1 MKHLIDVHFV
11 QFYLWDYETFHPSA
25 RASGAIGANGAGKTS
40 LGDGIQAA
48 LVGGHGQYLHF
59 NAQSVQKD
67 SRSLRDY
74 ALGMIRSGHGDK
86 TVVSRKR
93 DEALTYI
100 TLVFRSADNPADIVS
115 AGICF
120 HSRITERHHRP
131 LGLYVLPGV
140 HLSLEHHLETVDN
153 DARRPIAWDVFEAQ
167 ARNLSAHAGR
177 TCTITV
183 KPETYIAELMHNLQ
197 HPGLHINTRVFLRAF
212 SHSINLKHVGSVG
225 DFLRGYLVE
234 ATAIDKQGTLRHMQ
248 SLRTLQAQIAEVKQQ
263 IVDLGSIE
271 KRYKTLASHL
281 RSKCTAEAV
290 RAQLQYESHASHLD
304 SLDDEIE
311 KVGKSIAKQEE
322 RLGKLQESLP
332 QLRNTYQQLLSAFSV
347 DPEVLKSGQAA
358 SIHEAKT
365 KAAGLLFREIE
376 RLQLSVRIAL
386 SSLYS
391 AWEKGAQEEA
401 KAVAA
406 LIHQWDG
413 RAERGEVARLEDIQ
427 QVMSMLKNAS
437 EKLDGQI
444 SVQTGCVS
452 EAKKSVDAVTGKISA
467 SQRGFHVSDDAAATA
482 MLAFERAGIGAQPVG
497 SLVSVTS
504 PEWRCAIESF
514 LKRNRFSIVVDSGRE
529 KDAVRILRKQDIRE
543 VTVVMPSHVSDWIG
557 RAPKAD
563 SVAALIEGGH
573 PVALAYLRQL
583 LGNMRQAETEDELER
598 YPRALTRD
606 CMLSAN
612 GGTKGIRKIPEAE
625 CMLGRR
631 LSTDDKA
638 ELQAAFQVADAART
652 AAQQHLSL
660 LKVADEQLRA
670 TVREVSLERF
680 SNALSDYQ
688 TGKAEA
694 DATKPVVAEAM
705 SEHLKALKDQVE
717 NAKGKVGTT
726 ESEIAELLPAL
737 GGDRQKHVELVAQ
750 RGTTQQL
757 FDDSKVQI
765 DEIKKS
771 VDYEY
776 DDFEKLYSRCFDLI
790 TDEPKTGPAEVLTLL
805 VSQIRGAE
813 SRISSAE
820 AAAAVEFTNF
830 VNARSMALQEE
841 RSEWRKAA
849 VWVTN
854 RIEMLQT
861 STLGQYEK
869 EAEEARAAAEVAFQ
883 ADVKFKIRE
892 ACAQVK
898 KSINDL
904 NRILDTCP
912 AFTGGEKYEFLYSPS
927 PAHENLLR
935 VIMDQTLDFQP
946 GSMFAQPGMQ
956 EQVSRLLDNCQNGLN
971 VGDNPF
977 EDYRLFYNFDL
988 KILVDGKVVDLL
1000 SNRMGVA
1007 SNGEHRVPFYVIAG
1021 AALANAYRIKD
1032 ATTHQ
1037 GVGIMILDEA
1047 FYGID
1052 AQNSFATMEFLNSL
1066 GLQVILAGPDTDLGK
1081 LLPLMDTYYEL
1092 IRPNNSTDVF
1102 ADYIVVKEPT
1112 RRALLSDMPDRNP
1125 ELVERAVAQMSLV
1138 MP

>member
-1 MKHLIDVHFV
+1 MKRLIEVHFV
-11 QFYLWDYETFHPSA
+11 HFYLWDYETFHPSP
-25 RASGAIGANGAGKTS
+25 RASGIIGANGAGKTS

-86 TVVSRKR
+86 TVISRKR

-100 TLVFRSADNPADIVS
+100 TLVFQSDDNPADVVS

-120 HSRITERHHRP
+120 HSRIAEKDHRS

-140 HLSLEHHLETVDN
+140 HLSLEHHLETVGN

-248 SLRTLQAQIAEVKQQ
+248 SLRTLQAQITEVKQQ
-263 IVDLGSIE
+263 IVELGSID
-271 KRYKTLASHL
+271 KRYKTLASYL
-281 RSKCTAEAV
+281 RTKCTAEAV
-290 RAQLQYESHASHLD
+290 RAQLQYESHESHL
-304 SLDDEIE
+304 SNLDDEIAKTGE
-311 KVGKSIAKQEE
+311 SIGRQGE
-322 RLGKLQESLP
+322 RLGKLQGTLP
-332 QLRNTYQQLLSAFSV
+332 QLKDTYLHLLTAFST
-347 DPEVLKSGQAA
+347 DPEILKSGQAA

-365 KAAGLLFREIE
+365 KAAGLFFREVE
-376 RLQLSVRIAL
+376 RLQLSIRVAL
-386 SSLYS
+386 SALYS
-391 AWEKGAQEEA
+391 AWEKRLPEEA
-401 KAVAA
+401 GAVSA
-406 LIHQWDG
+406 LVQQWDS
-413 RAERGEVARLEDIQ
+413 RAERGETARLEDIR
-427 QVMSMLKNAS
+427 QVLSVLENAS
-437 EKLDGQI
+437 NKLDGQI
-444 SVQTGCVS
+444 ALQAGRVS
-452 EAKKSVDAVTGKISA
+452 DAKANVDAVTGKISA
-467 SQRGFHVSDDAAATA
+467 SQRGFRVSDDATATA

-504 PEWRCAIESF
+504 PDWRCAIESF

-563 SVAALIEGGH
+563 SVAALIDGEH

-583 LGNMRQAETEDELER
+583 LGNMQQAETEDELER

-631 LSTDDKA
+631 LSTEDKT
-638 ELQAAFQVADAART
+638 ELQATFKIADATRT
-652 AAQQHLSL
+652 TEQQHLNL
-660 LKVADEQLRA
+660 LKVADEQLRV
-670 TVREVSLERF
+670 TGREASLARF

-694 DATKPVVAEAM
+694 EAAVPVAAEAM
-705 SEHLKALKDQVE
+705 SEHLKALKDRLE
-717 NAKGKVGTT
+717 NAKDEVGAT
-726 ESEIAELLPAL
+726 ESEITELVSAL
-737 GGDRQKHVELVAQ
+737 GGDRQKHVDLVSQ
-750 RGTTQQL
+750 RQATLQL
-757 FDDSKVQI
+757 FDDSKVLI
-765 DEIKKS
+765 DDIKQC
-771 VDYEY
+771 VDYDY
-776 DDFEKLYSRCFDLI
+776 GNFEKLYSRCFDII
-790 TDEPKTGPAEVLTLL
+790 TNEPETGPAEALTLL

-813 SRISSAE
+813 SRISGAE
-820 AAAAVEFTNF
+820 ATAAVEFTNF
-830 VNARSMALQEE
+830 VNTRSMVLQEE
-841 RSEWRKAA
+841 RSDWRKAA

-861 STLGQYEK
+861 STLGQYER
-869 EAEEARAAAEVAFQ
+869 EAAEARAAAEVAFQ

-912 AFTGGEKYEFLYSPS
+912 AFTGGEKYEFVHSPS

-946 GSMFAQPGMQ
+946 GSMFSQSGMQ
-956 EQVSRLLDNCQNGLN
+956 EQVSRLLDNCQSGLDAGN
-971 VGDNPF
+971 NPF

-988 KILVDGKVVDLL
+988 KILVDGKIVDLL

-1032 ATTHQ
+1032 AATHQ

-1125 ELVERAVAQMSLV
+1125 ELVERTVAQMSLA
-1138 MP
+1138 MS